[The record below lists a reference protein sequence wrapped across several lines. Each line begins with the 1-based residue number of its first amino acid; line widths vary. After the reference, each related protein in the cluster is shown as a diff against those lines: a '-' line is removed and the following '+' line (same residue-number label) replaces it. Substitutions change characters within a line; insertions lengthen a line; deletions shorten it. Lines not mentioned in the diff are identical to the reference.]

1 MSNRNWTHHLIAGGV
16 AGISDA
22 LVCHPLDTI
31 KTRIQLSRQT
41 TTPFFAGKNIVKQE
55 GFLALYK
62 GLTAVALGIGP
73 KLSMRFFSFEIYK
86 QQLNAQDNPYKIF
99 TAGLMSGVTEA
110 VCIVTPID
118 VCKIRIQSQFS
129 SLAEPNKALKYKNVF
144 QTAGTIVKEEGVSAL
159 YKGIIPT
166 ILRQSINQAVNFTAY
181 HFLKKNLME
190 YTNKE
195 KLSSWQHLILG
206 GISGGM
212 GPIVNCPIDVIKT
225 RLQKQ
230 VIVPGMESK
239 YKGIFQG
246 IALVQKEEGTM
257 ALWKGLG
264 PRLMR
269 IIPGQ
274 AITFMVYE
282 KVLTFLSIKN

>member
-1 MSNRNWTHHLIAGGV
+1 MTNKNWSHHLIAGGI

-31 KTRIQLSRQT
+31 KTRIQLSSRSI
-41 TTPFFAGKNIVKQE
+41 TPFSACKNIVKQE
-55 GFLALYK
+55 GVWALYK

-86 QQLNAQDNPYKIF
+86 QQLNAQDNAYKIF
-99 TAGLMSGVTEA
+99 AAGLMSGVTEA

-159 YKGIIPT
+159 YKGIVPT
-166 ILRQSINQAVNFTAY
+166 ILRQSINQGVNFTAY
-181 HFLKKNLME
+181 HFLKKSVME
-190 YTNKE
+190 YTNRE

-212 GPIVNCPIDVIKT
+212 GPIANCPIDVIKT
-225 RLQKQ
+225 RLQRQ
-230 VIVPGMESK
+230 VLVSGTKPK
-239 YKGIFQG
+239 YIGIIQG
-246 IALVQKEEGTM
+246 IGLIQKEEGTM

-269 IIPGQ
+269 IVPGQ

-282 KVLTFLSIKN
+282 RVLSYLAGKN